1 MFVSQNK
8 QVTSKFPSTRTCIQ
22 TKSKE
27 MPKTPGGAVSGK
39 NMTPKVAL
47 TTESQKVV
55 SLDKVKPKPMP
66 EVKLSTRAKAS
77 GTVSATNCRGKA
89 ATLNRGSPHFLLT
102 SRSSR
107 PSSSKIFDYDLS
119 QVEQRYF
126 DKFHNPMKSVPQN
139 ELQLLQSGQRATYL
153 ETRYE
158 RTPDKKYNY
167 PEATSWRYGWF
178 HHKAPL

>member
-1 MFVSQNK
+1 MFAPQNK
-8 QVTSKFPSTRTCIQ
+8 QVTSKFASARTCIQ
-22 TKSKE
+22 TQSKVSPKAAEGSVSAKS
-27 MPKTPGGAVSGK
+27 
-39 NMTPKVAL
+39 MTPKVEL

-55 SLDKVKPKPMP
+55 NSFKTKTMP
-66 EVKLSTRAKAS
+66 RLEDKLSTRPKAS
-77 GTVSATNCRGKA
+77 GTVSATSCRGKA

-102 SRSSR
+102 SRRSR

-126 DKFHNPMKSVPQN
+126 SKFPNPMKSVPQN
-139 ELQLLQSGQRATYL
+139 ELQLLHSGQRATYL

>member
-8 QVTSKFPSTRTCIQ
+8 QVTSKFPSARTCIQ
-22 TKSKE
+22 TQSKE
-27 MPKTPGGAVSGK
+27 LPKAAEAAVSSK
-39 NMTPKVAL
+39 NMTPKVTL
-47 TTESQKVV
+47 TTEFQKVV
-55 SLDKVKPKPMP
+55 SSDKLKPKPKP
-66 EVKLSTRAKAS
+66 EVKLSTRPKAS
-77 GTVSATNCRGKA
+77 GIVSATSCRGKA
-89 ATLNRGSPHFLLT
+89 ATLNRGSPHFVLT

-119 QVEQRYF
+119 QVEKRYF

-139 ELQLLQSGQRATYL
+139 ELELLHSGQRATYL

-178 HHKAPL
+178 HQKAPL

>member
-8 QVTSKFPSTRTCIQ
+8 QVTSKFPSARTCIQ
-22 TKSKE
+22 TQSKE
-27 MPKTPGGAVSGK
+27 LPKAAEAAVSSK

-47 TTESQKVV
+47 TTEFQKVV
-55 SLDKVKPKPMP
+55 SSDKLKPKPKP
-66 EVKLSTRAKAS
+66 EVKLFTRPKAS
-77 GTVSATNCRGKA
+77 GMVSATSCRGKA
-89 ATLNRGSPHFLLT
+89 ATLNRGSPHFVLT

-119 QVEQRYF
+119 QVEKRYF

-139 ELQLLQSGQRATYL
+139 ELELLHSGQRATYL

-178 HHKAPL
+178 HQKAPL

>member
-8 QVTSKFPSTRTCIQ
+8 QVTSKFPSARTCIQ
-22 TKSKE
+22 TQSKVS
-27 MPKTPGGAVSGK
+27 PKAAEGAVSAK
-39 NMTPKVAL
+39 SMKTKVEL

-55 SLDKVKPKPMP
+55 NSIKMKTKPKV
-66 EVKLSTRAKAS
+66 EDKLSTRPKAS
-77 GTVSATNCRGKA
+77 GTVSTTSCRGKA
-89 ATLNRGSPHFLLT
+89 ATLNRSSPHFLLT

-126 DKFHNPMKSVPQN
+126 SKFHNPMKSVPQN
-139 ELQLLQSGQRATYL
+139 ELQLLHSGQRATYL

-158 RTPDKKYNY
+158 RAPDKKYNY